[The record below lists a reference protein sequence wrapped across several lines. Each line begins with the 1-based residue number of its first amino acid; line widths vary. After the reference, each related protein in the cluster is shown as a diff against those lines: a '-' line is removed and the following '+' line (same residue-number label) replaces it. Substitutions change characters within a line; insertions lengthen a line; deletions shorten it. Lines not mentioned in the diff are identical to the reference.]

1 MATAWK
7 SAWLFTALMLACTS
21 LHAQQSCEADVSKR
35 STPTDRFEDNGDG
48 TVTDRKLKLMWT
60 RCSAGQVWTA
70 GSCSGQA
77 GTYTWESAGQWVS
90 DVNARGTYF
99 FSDWRLPQLSEIATL
114 IERQCSNPRLNLA
127 VFPNTPAGIFWSATP
142 RVGSAEKSSVY
153 VLDFGSDGVDSQSR
167 EQRSHARL
175 VRRSQ

>member
-7 SAWLFTALMLACTS
+7 VACLSISVMLSGTS
-21 LHAQQSCEADVSKR
+21 VLAQQRCEADTSQW

-70 GSCSGQA
+70 ESCSGQA
-77 GTYTWESAGQWVS
+77 GSYTWEAARQWVS
-90 DVNARGTYF
+90 EVNSRGTYF
-99 FSDWRLPQLSEIATL
+99 FNDWRLPQLSEIATL
-114 IERQCSNPRLNLA
+114 IERQCSNPRVNLA
-127 VFPNTPAGIFWSATP
+127 VFPNAPAGLFWSATL
-142 RVGSAEKSSVY
+142 RVGSAETSSVY

-167 EQRSHARL
+167 EKRSHARL